1 MMVANFFTTRYNSSF
16 DYADNHLGT
25 AGNVDVVQ
33 YELSFALSTMIP
45 QLVRFLTK
53 VVPYQPLVTLSGDL
67 NKESGEIELNA
78 SSDVPVRQSS
88 SR

>member
-1 MMVANFFTTRYNSSF
+1 MMVANFFTIRYNSSF

-45 QLVRFLTK
+45 
-53 VVPYQPLVTLSGDL
+53 
-67 NKESGEIELNA
+67 
-78 SSDVPVRQSS
+78 
-88 SR
+88 